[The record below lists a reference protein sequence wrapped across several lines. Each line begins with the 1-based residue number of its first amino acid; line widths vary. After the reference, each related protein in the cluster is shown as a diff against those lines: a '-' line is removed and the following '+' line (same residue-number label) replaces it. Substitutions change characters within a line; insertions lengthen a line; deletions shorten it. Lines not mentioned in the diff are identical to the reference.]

1 MKRFFLQ
8 LSAPIAESTDVSE
21 PSSEGNA
28 KMGLLQGV
36 TNLYK
41 SCTAQVGRKCLTLSK
56 QAIQMNDSLF
66 HTELLQYFCLL
77 TGKNMPSD
85 ESALNNLVKE
95 VNTASSSFLRDG
107 GEDDIRFSK
116 TQRSADEIKGSGGP
130 QVQVLAREVERKI
143 RRLVEAGFPIETIEN
158 WLQNAV
164 KLSRIRITA
173 NYRIILTDY
182 DKEIVMRQLP
192 KTLFL
197 FFLKH
202 PEGCRLKELVD
213 HRDELLAIYRKL
225 TNLDD
230 QVQMESSIDSLVDP
244 LSNSF
249 SEKCAA
255 VKSAFLE
262 ELPERVANHY
272 YIQGPQ
278 GGVKGISLDRTLVEW
293 ESEK

>member
-1 MKRFFLQ
+1 
-8 LSAPIAESTDVSE
+8 
-21 PSSEGNA
+21 
-28 KMGLLQGV
+28 
-36 TNLYK
+36 
-41 SCTAQVGRKCLTLSK
+41 
-56 QAIQMNDSLF
+56 MNNSLF
-66 HTELLQYFCLL
+66 QTELKQYFWLL
-77 TGKNMPSD
+77 TGKSMSAD
-85 ESALNNLVKE
+85 ESAWNNLVKE
-95 VNTASSSFLRDG
+95 VNTAYSSFLRDG
-107 GEDDIRFSK
+107 EEDDIRFSK
-116 TQRSADEIKGSGGP
+116 RQRPADEIKDSEEP
-130 QVQVLAREVERKI
+130 QVLSLAREVENKI
-143 RRLVEAGFPIETIEN
+143 RRLVEEGFPIETIET

-164 KLSRIRITA
+164 KLSRIKITA

-202 PEGCRLKELVD
+202 PEGCRLKELSD
-213 HRDELLAIYRKL
+213 HRDELLIIYRKL

-262 ELPERVANHY
+262 AIPDRIANHY

-278 GGVKGISLDRTLVEW
+278 GGVKGISLDRTLVVW
-293 ESEK
+293 ESER

>member
-1 MKRFFLQ
+1 
-8 LSAPIAESTDVSE
+8 
-21 PSSEGNA
+21 
-28 KMGLLQGV
+28 
-36 TNLYK
+36 
-41 SCTAQVGRKCLTLSK
+41 
-56 QAIQMNDSLF
+56 MNDSLF
-66 HTELLQYFCLL
+66 HTELLQYFWLL
-77 TGKNMPSD
+77 TGKSMSAD
-85 ESALNNLVKE
+85 ESAWNNLAKE
-95 VNTASSSFLRDG
+95 VNAAYSSFLRDG

-116 TQRSADEIKGSGGP
+116 TQRSADDTKGSEGS
-130 QVQVLAREVERKI
+130 QVLALAREVENKI

-164 KLSRIRITA
+164 KLSHIKITS

-230 QVQMESSIDSLVDP
+230 QMQIEDSIDMLVDP

-262 ELPERVANHY
+262 EIPDRVANHY

-293 ESEK
+293 ESER

>member
-1 MKRFFLQ
+1 
-8 LSAPIAESTDVSE
+8 
-21 PSSEGNA
+21 
-28 KMGLLQGV
+28 
-36 TNLYK
+36 
-41 SCTAQVGRKCLTLSK
+41 
-56 QAIQMNDSLF
+56 MNDSLF

-77 TGKNMPSD
+77 TGKNMPAD
-85 ESALNNLVKE
+85 ESAWNNLVKE
-95 VNTASSSFLRDG
+95 VDTACSSFLRDG

-116 TQRSADEIKGSGGP
+116 RQRPADDTKGSEGS
-130 QVQVLAREVERKI
+130 QVLALAREVENKI
-143 RRLVEAGFPIETIEN
+143 RRLVEEGFPIETIEN

-202 PEGCRLKELVD
+202 PEGCRLKELSD
-213 HRDELLAIYRKL
+213 HRNELLAIYRKL

-249 SEKCAA
+249 SEKCTA

-262 ELPERVANHY
+262 EIPDRIANHY

-293 ESEK
+293 ESER